1 MTIDPAKFKVP
12 VGAFVLDATLIVIAI
27 WWSGKLTERFEVVSR
42 RVDAMEQV
50 KIQPEAD
57 RRIAV
62 IEARMTDTTNR
73 LASIESKLD
82 RILERGR

>member
-1 MTIDPAKFKVP
+1 MIDPAKLKVP
-12 VGAFVLDATLIVIAI
+12 VGAFMLDVTLIVIAI
-27 WWSGKLTERFEVVSR
+27 WWSGKLTERFEMVSR
-42 RVDAMEQV
+42 RVDAMEQI

-62 IEARMTDTTNR
+62 IEARMADTTNR

-82 RILERGR
+82 RILERGK

>member
-1 MTIDPAKFKVP
+1 MIDATKFKIP
-12 VGAFVLDATLIVIAI
+12 VGAVVLDVSLVIVAV
-27 WWSGKLTERFEVVSR
+27 WWTGKLMERLEVMAR
-42 RVDAMEQV
+42 RVDAIEQV

-62 IEARMTDTTNR
+62 IEARMADTTNR

>member
-1 MTIDPAKFKVP
+1 MIDVAKFKVP
-12 VGAFVLDATLIVIAI
+12 VGAVVVDATLILIAV
-27 WWSGKLTERFEVVSR
+27 WWTGKLTERFEIMAS
-42 RVDAMEQV
+42 RVDAIEQV

-62 IEARMTDTTNR
+62 IEARMADTTNR

>member
-1 MTIDPAKFKVP
+1 MIDLAKIKTVP
-12 VGAFVLDATLIVIAI
+12 GYVFADGALVLGIV
-27 WWSGKLTERFEVVSR
+27 WWSAVLTERFEMTVK

-62 IEARMTDTTNR
+62 IEARMADTTNR